1 MDLVTSFRN
10 LSLRQKLGF
19 SLIAA
24 TLPLILVALVMF
36 LRTGKINEATAD
48 LAEKHLFIMKF
59 SEQVDEHSYAAIENL
74 RKFIEEGKV
83 SNVNDVSKNMNLAID
98 DLNNLEVLLQNVK
111 ENQELNSTFE
121 NLKVNITKMNEI
133 TQKITANGSIISV
146 EIENKLTE
154 MRKEYVK
161 IIQKVAD
168 NQNLL
173 ATQANISGNKKVLA
187 DAGLAAVLSEKLI
200 RDIYSSVNR
209 DSSRNQQVLRSLI
222 AKQTDL
228 QNKISDLIHGSD
240 LEIFRKAVKIRNE
253 YLQQAIS
260 YNTAVANALG
270 NVETLMELSDKVT
283 EESQILQEAAHKMV
297 FETAAGIDKS
307 LSSARVFLI
316 LGIIIS
322 IFLVYLTA
330 HKSDKNIVKP
340 LKRGIDEG
348 MRLADG
354 DLRLNLEY
362 TEKQDEV
369 GMLQNSMAQMTE
381 NLKNIVKSIEGS
393 ATEISFSSTEL
404 NEASMRMSQSAND
417 QAASA
422 EEVSSSIEE
431 MASGIQQ
438 NSENAMETEK
448 IAFQTF
454 STIQEC
460 SKAALESVSAMNDIA
475 AKISI
480 IDEIAFQT
488 NILALNAAVEAARA
502 GEHGKGFAVVAAE
515 VRKLAERC
523 AVAAKEI
530 DKVSKDGQSI
540 AQTTGEAFKQVLP
553 EIERTTTLV
562 REIAA
567 SCREQ
572 ASGSEQINIAVQR
585 FNTTTQQFAS
595 ISEEMASNSENLSTQ
610 ASKLI
615 DMIKFFKVD

>member
-133 TQKITANGSIISV
+133 VQKITSNGSIISV
-146 EIENKLTE
+146 EIENKLTQ

-270 NVETLMELSDKVT
+270 NVETLMILSDQVT
-283 EESQILQEAAHKMV
+283 EESQVLQEAAQKMV
-297 FETAAGIDKS
+297 FETAAG
-307 LSSARVFLI
+307 
-316 LGIIIS
+316 
-322 IFLVYLTA
+322 
-330 HKSDKNIVKP
+330 
-340 LKRGIDEG
+340 
-348 MRLADG
+348 
-354 DLRLNLEY
+354 
-362 TEKQDEV
+362 
-369 GMLQNSMAQMTE
+369 
-381 NLKNIVKSIEGS
+381 
-393 ATEISFSSTEL
+393 
-404 NEASMRMSQSAND
+404 
-417 QAASA
+417 
-422 EEVSSSIEE
+422 
-431 MASGIQQ
+431 
-438 NSENAMETEK
+438 
-448 IAFQTF
+448 
-454 STIQEC
+454 
-460 SKAALESVSAMNDIA
+460 
-475 AKISI
+475 
-480 IDEIAFQT
+480 
-488 NILALNAAVEAARA
+488 
-502 GEHGKGFAVVAAE
+502 
-515 VRKLAERC
+515 
-523 AVAAKEI
+523 
-530 DKVSKDGQSI
+530 
-540 AQTTGEAFKQVLP
+540 
-553 EIERTTTLV
+553 
-562 REIAA
+562 
-567 SCREQ
+567 
-572 ASGSEQINIAVQR
+572 
-585 FNTTTQQFAS
+585 
-595 ISEEMASNSENLSTQ
+595 
-610 ASKLI
+610 
-615 DMIKFFKVD
+615 